1 MSVGNPCAKDKTA
14 METLNATRDAVTG
27 QVITLPEKTLSFFT
41 HFKQSIVSGLNPAP
55 GLETVIADAIAWDT
69 WRLNNLRAIEMN
81 LYALGTQNCP
91 IDVKSEN
98 PQVETAMANADTFR
112 RENSHFNRLS
122 LQEKRLNSNIK
133 LNLATLQSLQADRKQ
148 QFEQDLRDEMY
159 MAQATDFRD
168 LPYKA
173 PTVPGRNGS
182 VFSTSQVKAAVNRKT
197 MLSDARGIVACA
209 KERIQFPGAWEN
221 QDPIKPNSGL
231 RVASAA

>member
-1 MSVGNPCAKDKTA
+1 

-27 QVITLPEKTLSFFT
+27 QVIALPATDLTFFT
-41 HFKQSIVSGLNPAP
+41 HFKQNIIAGLNPAP

-81 LYALGTQNCP
+81 LYALGTQNCTLD
-91 IDVKSEN
+91 IKSDN
-98 PQVETAMANADTFR
+98 PQVDTAIANADTFR

-159 MAQATDFRD
+159 MAQANDFRE
-168 LPYKA
+168 LAYKA